1 MRTYYPPAAGKGV
14 GLALTFDDGLPDTL
28 VCDATRVAQVF
39 NNLLSNALK
48 FTDAGEI
55 VLHVARRGAQLEV
68 AVRDSGCG
76 IPADMLPHVFERFRQ
91 VDNFLTRREQGTGLG
106 LALVKELVGLMGGEV
121 RVRSEEGQGSEFVV
135 TLPIDGAPAM
145 PG

>member
-1 MRTYYPPAAGKGV
+1 MNE
-14 GLALTFDDGLPDTL
+14 LTHLDDQDLD
-28 VCDATRVAQVF
+28 
-39 NNLLSNALK
+39 
-48 FTDAGEI
+48 DAGEI

-135 TLPIDGAPAM
+135 TLPIDGAPAT

>member
-1 MRTYYPPAAGKGV
+1 
-14 GLALTFDDGLPDTL
+14 
-28 VCDATRVAQVF
+28 
-39 NNLLSNALK
+39 
-48 FTDAGEI
+48 
-55 VLHVARRGAQLEV
+55 
-68 AVRDSGCG
+68 
-76 IPADMLPHVFERFRQ
+76 MLPHVFERFRQ